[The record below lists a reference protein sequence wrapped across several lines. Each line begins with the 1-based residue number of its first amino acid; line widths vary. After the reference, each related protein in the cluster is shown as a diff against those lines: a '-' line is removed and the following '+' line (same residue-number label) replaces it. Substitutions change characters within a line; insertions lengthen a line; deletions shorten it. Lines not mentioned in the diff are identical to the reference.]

1 MLGIMRGGR
10 LLWISLVVQVKNLTG
25 SAGEPGDVSLI
36 SGSGRSRREGN
47 GNLFQYF
54 AGKFHGWRSL
64 AGYIQSEKWKWKLL
78 SPVWLCDPMDCT
90 FHGILQARILEWVA
104 FSFSRGS
111 SQPSDWTQIP
121 TLQVDSL
128 PAEPQWKPT
137 GLPEKSLKSILTAV
151 KKSLCRL
158 DFAQRLLPTPCLNLR
173 LQSLHINQ
181 PNLGMELGRELVLET
196 DS

>member
-111 SQPSDWTQIP
+111 SQPRDWTQ
-121 TLQVDSL
+121 VSHFAGRFL
-128 PAEPQWKPT
+128 PAEPPWKPENT
-137 GLPEKSLKSILTAV
+137 GVGSLSLLQQIFPSQESNWSLLHCRQILYQLSYV
-151 KKSLCRL
+151 
-158 DFAQRLLPTPCLNLR
+158 P
-173 LQSLHINQ
+173 I
-181 PNLGMELGRELVLET
+181 
-196 DS
+196 

>member
-111 SQPSDWTQIP
+111 SQPSDWTPVSLTTGGFFTSWAIREAKEYWSGSLSLLQWLFSTQESNWSLLHCRQILYQLSYRGNS
-121 TLQVDSL
+121 TYNS
-128 PAEPQWKPT
+128 WCH
-137 GLPEKSLKSILTAV
+137 KS
-151 KKSLCRL
+151 
-158 DFAQRLLPTPCLNLR
+158 QRWLR
-173 LQSLHINQ
+173 N
-181 PNLGMELGRELVLET
+181 
-196 DS
+196 